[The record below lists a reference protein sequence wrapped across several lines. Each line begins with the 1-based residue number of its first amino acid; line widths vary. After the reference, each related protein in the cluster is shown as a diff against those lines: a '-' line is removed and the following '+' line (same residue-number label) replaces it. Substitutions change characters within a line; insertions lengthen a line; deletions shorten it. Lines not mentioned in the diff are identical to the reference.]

1 MFCSVLI
8 ICGIICCR
16 LLADAPVKLTTFEE
30 AKLFLDGKIPKGF
43 DSVTDVSVLGLF
55 KENSDAGITTN
66 NCVMY
71 TCMFI

>member
-1 MFCSVLI
+1 MFRSVVI
-8 ICGIICCR
+8 ICGITYCR
-16 LLADAPVKLTTFEE
+16 LLADAPVKLNTFEE

-55 KENSDAGITTN
+55 KEHSDAGITTN
-66 NCVMY
+66 NYVVY